1 MPCSSGI
8 AARRSAKCAPS
19 LITGNQGKEAV
30 NDPVRSQSDHRDVRA
45 MCDPRHLD
53 PRPGL
58 SGEVPDECRQA
69 PIPVLRASLRQIGVM
84 AARHDPAQHASQ
96 TPPVRRLNNDNEFS
110 VRQAG
115 IKGLT
120 IVPAM
125 IQRPP
130 WPAPLRCARETLPRP
145 APAIPDANIACPGAA
160 RAARGAGKCN
170 GLGARPGN
178 GLLALHMGNG
188 LRGRARGTF
197 SCGELCEV
205 VGGADQRPF
214 AGDLLD
220 AA

>member
-1 MPCSSGI
+1 
-8 AARRSAKCAPS
+8 
-19 LITGNQGKEAV
+19 
-30 NDPVRSQSDHRDVRA
+30 

-178 GLLALHMGNG
+178 GLLALHVGNG

-205 VGGADQRPF
+205 VSGADQPLAPWSLAHSQVTFSTPRRRSCRK
-214 AGDLLD
+214 LR
-220 AA
+220 AASICPNTGSTICLRSR